1 MLCSRVPNDLNGANG
16 SGDLLSVDA
25 LAVFVSRPQVVCINT
40 AATLFCLF
48 LINAVNL
55 CP

>member
-1 MLCSRVPNDLNGANG
+1 MLRSQVPNDLNGANG

-40 AATLFCLF
+40 AAMPFCTF
-48 LINAVNL
+48 LINAVNS